1 MQNGDLAKLKLAT
14 STLSISDLK
23 EDDELE
29 WDSEEYT
36 DVEAIIIAE
45 YLKASL
51 PKLERL
57 DLGRNQISDAGAR
70 ALSAAIAVNTTL
82 EYLNLESNHVAE
94 RGGRSFVEAITGNT
108 TLSYLNLT
116 YNAIPASLQQE
127 IREGWAS
134 GREST
139 LGLHL

>member
-1 MQNGDLAKLKLAT
+1 MPSA
-14 STLSISDLK
+14 LSPAQFS
-23 EDDELE
+23 
-29 WDSEEYT
+29 SARNFR
-36 DVEAIIIAE
+36 AITARVTASHPPLTRRAPSALPRR

-57 DLGRNQISDAGAR
+57 DLARNQISDAGAR

>member
-1 MQNGDLAKLKLAT
+1 MPSAFSPAQFSSARNFR
-14 STLSISDLK
+14 
-23 EDDELE
+23 
-29 WDSEEYT
+29 
-36 DVEAIIIAE
+36 AITTRVTASHPSLTRRAPSALPRR

-57 DLGRNQISDAGAR
+57 DLARNQISDAGAR

>member
-1 MQNGDLAKLKLAT
+1 MT
-14 STLSISDLK
+14 R
-23 EDDELE
+23 
-29 WDSEEYT
+29 
-36 DVEAIIIAE
+36 EA
-45 YLKASL
+45 
-51 PKLERL
+51 
-57 DLGRNQISDAGAR
+57 AR
-70 ALSAAIAVNTTL
+70 GEIRCRCWAFENSFKRD
-82 EYLNLESNHVAE
+82 HVAE

>member
-1 MQNGDLAKLKLAT
+1 MVARDLLLARRRRREPV
-14 STLSISDLK
+14 
-23 EDDELE
+23 EDAAQPGLE
-29 WDSEEYT
+29 AS
-36 DVEAIIIAE
+36 
-45 YLKASL
+45 ASL

-57 DLGRNQISDAGAR
+57 DLARNQISDAGAR

>member
-1 MQNGDLAKLKLAT
+1 MPSA
-14 STLSISDLK
+14 LSPAQFS
-23 EDDELE
+23 
-29 WDSEEYT
+29 SARNFR
-36 DVEAIIIAE
+36 AITARVTASHPPLTRRAPSARHRR

-57 DLGRNQISDAGAR
+57 DLARNQISDAGAR